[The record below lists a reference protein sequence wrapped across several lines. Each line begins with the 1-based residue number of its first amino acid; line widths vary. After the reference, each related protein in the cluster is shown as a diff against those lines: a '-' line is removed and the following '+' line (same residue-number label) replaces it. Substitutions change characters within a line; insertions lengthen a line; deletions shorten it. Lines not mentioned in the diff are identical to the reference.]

1 MDIRPSFVSLDNPN
15 DILELKNIL
24 SRLAYDLDIIFTTS
38 DPSGVISARQGT
50 RALVLDG
57 ATYKIYTNTDGS
69 TAWQKN
75 PNEGDVVLLTGDQTI
90 AGIKT
95 FSSIPILPASDP
107 TTDHQA
113 ARKLYVDGK
122 FNTTTGHDHD
132 NSDSKKVLAT
142 NLDATGVASGYFLK
156 ESSGG
161 VVGAQADTEV
171 PFGAT
176 SIFSV
181 YLGSALNIVWNGG
194 ASATL
199 SQKLL
204 LNTENFDVGADWDT
218 TNTKYVAPV
227 AGKYMFTVSMGVTS
241 YVQVDGFYIDIYV
254 NTASTAY
261 MGMAYMTVSGTQG
274 RINGSIIMDLA
285 ANDVVEF
292 YVNALYKNQ
301 YTATVENSAKDVICG
316 KLLYQTP

>member
-142 NLDATGVASGYFLK
+142 NLDATGISTGHYLQ

-161 VVGAQADTEV
+161 IAGANPIAQATAGSIHANQTTGLGIGNCDTERTTQSTTYVKTKSIVV
-171 PFGAT
+171 PKAGTLTIKFDLKAGQVSDIVYGA
-176 SIFSV
+176 I
-181 YLGSALNIVWNGG
+181 YRNGAL
-194 ASATL
+194 
-199 SQKLL
+199 
-204 LNTENFDVGADWDT
+204 VGTPQTD
-218 TNTKYVAPV
+218 
-227 AGKYMFTVSMGVTS
+227 
-241 YVQVDGFYIDIYV
+241 
-254 NTASTAY
+254 STA
-261 MGMAYMTVSGTQG
+261 AYVTKSEDIAGWSIGDECQLYIHDNTPPHTCYVRNF
-274 RINGSIIMDLA
+274 RIYE
-285 ANDVVEF
+285 ANPPIYSVV
-292 YVNALYKNQ
+292 YDQN
-301 YTATVENSAKDVICG
+301 
-316 KLLYQTP
+316 PP